1 VASVRAREV
10 RGLRVV
16 AVIKSLNQGISLIG
30 PALVCF
36 VTFSIFVA
44 LGGTLT
50 AATAFTTLGLYNAVR
65 FPLSML
71 PLSIKG
77 LAETIVAFKRL
88 KMYLNQPELV
98 DKRKVNLTPKRIS
111 LKVDASFTWPARV
124 EGTNFIPIT
133 KKEKKEPKKINPT
146 IENGKSEQGPIT
158 ENPKEPTLRNVKFD
172 LKAGELLAVVGAVGS
187 GKSSL
192 LYGILGQMEMIS
204 GYVEVQ
210 PK

>member
-1 VASVRAREV
+1 
-10 RGLRVV
+10 LR
-16 AVIKSLNQGISLIG
+16 IISIQSRRKW
-30 PALVCF
+30 AL
-36 VTFSIFVA
+36 
-44 LGGTLT
+44 L
-50 AATAFTTLGLYNAVR
+50 AFTTLGLYNAVR

-158 ENPKEPTLRNVKFD
+158 EVGCHNFALILLNMPIPRNR
-172 LKAGELLAVVGAVGS
+172 L
-187 GKSSL
+187 
-192 LYGILGQMEMIS
+192 
-204 GYVEVQ
+204 
-210 PK
+210 